1 MRHGRGLRV
10 QKHNNRFQLV
20 TDPSLAPLIETFL
33 ELDLSTTLSGPALE
47 TLAIVAY
54 RQPVAR
60 AQIEAVR
67 YVDCAGVLR
76 SLLQRGLV
84 EEVGRLETVGRPI
97 LYGVT
102 DHFLQHFGL
111 IEMTELPPLE
121 TADTDALWAATALA
135 DVEN

>member
-1 MRHGRGLRV
+1 MTAAPSKRLRPICRTVRDSGGSRNEPFTHAPV
-10 QKHNNRFQLV
+10 QTV
-20 TDPSLAPLIETFL
+20 SAET
-33 ELDLSTTLSGPALE
+33 
-47 TLAIVAY
+47 AY
-54 RQPVAR
+54 RR
-60 AQIEAVR
+60 
-67 YVDCAGVLR
+67 VLEKA
-76 SLLQRGLV
+76 GLV